1 MKKAFCLLMML
12 LCVKMANGQSVNGV
26 NLKDID
32 TPYLLIMGVG
42 KLFSP
47 KVSVEVDFGQKVSSK
62 LFKDSKE
69 VKILD
74 ENGKL
79 VEFNSMVEALNFFTI
94 YNYEF
99 VNAYAISVNS
109 MTGGTQNVYHYLMKK
124 KE

>member
-1 MKKAFCLLMML
+1 MKKVVCFLM
-12 LCVKMANGQSVNGV
+12 VVFSVVSANGQSVNGV

-42 KLFSP
+42 KLLSP
-47 KVSVEVDFGQKVSSK
+47 RVSVEVDFGQKVSSK
-62 LFKDSKE
+62 FFKDNKE

-79 VEFNSMVEALNFFTI
+79 VEFNSMVEALNFFTM

-99 VNAYAISVNS
+99 VNAYAITVNS
-109 MTGGTQNVYHYLMKK
+109 MTGGTQNVYHWLMKK